1 MDLVEGKID
10 DPISH
15 WYYSHKF
22 SIIEK
27 LLENDLESAALLLD
41 VGAGSALFS
50 KELIKQNPKLKCLA
64 VDTGYKDEINNSS
77 NEQLSFHK
85 HLIDKKADIYL
96 FTDVLEH
103 VLDDRSMLLEYTNS
117 APAGS
122 AILLTVPAH
131 MCLWSGHDVFL
142 KHYRR
147 YSKVE
152 FEKLILSAGLRIE
165 KSQYIFT
172 FLFPFAYLIRKLPR
186 NRRVESQMKT
196 TNILVNF
203 LLKNLL
209 KIELLSLFPKP
220 FGVSVVILARK

>member
-1 MDLVEGKID
+1 MDLVEANID

-27 LLENDLESAALLLD
+27 LLHNDLEGATLLID

-50 KELIKQNPKLKCLA
+50 KELIKQNPRLKCFA
-64 VDTGYKDEINNSS
+64 VDTGYEDEINDRSV
-77 NEQLSFHK
+77 EQLSYHK
-85 HLIDKKADIYL
+85 HLSDQKADIYL

-103 VLDDRSMLLEYTNS
+103 VLDDRSMLLDYVNT
-117 APAGS
+117 APLGS
-122 AILLTVPAH
+122 AFLLTVPAH
-131 MCLWSGHDVFL
+131 MSLWSGHDVFL

-152 FEKLILSAGLRIE
+152 FEKLIITAGLRIE
-165 KSQYIFT
+165 KSTYIFT
-172 FLFPFAYLIRKLPR
+172 ILFPFAYLIRKLPR
-186 NRRVESQMKT
+186 NRLAESQMKT

-203 LLKNLL
+203 LLKKLL
-209 KIELLSLFPKP
+209 KIEHLSLFPKP

>member
-1 MDLVEGKID
+1 MDLVEGNID

-27 LLENDLESAALLLD
+27 LLDYDLESATLLID

-50 KELIKQNPKLKCLA
+50 KELIKQNPKLKCFA
-64 VDTGYKDEINNSS
+64 VDTGYEDEINERSM
-77 NEQLSFHK
+77 EQLSFHK
-85 HLIDKKADIYL
+85 QLSDQKADIYL

-103 VLDDRSMLLEYTNS
+103 VLDDRSMLLEYVNT
-117 APAGS
+117 APLGS
-122 AILLTVPAH
+122 AFLLTVPAH
-131 MCLWSGHDVFL
+131 MSLWSGHDVFL

-152 FEKLILSAGLRIE
+152 FEKLILSTGLRIE
-165 KSQYIFT
+165 KSKYIFSI
-172 FLFPFAYLIRKLPR
+172 LFPFAYLIRKLPR
-186 NRRVESQMKT
+186 NRRTESQMKT
-196 TNILVNF
+196 TNILLNY
-203 LLKNLL
+203 LLKKLL
-209 KIELLSLFPKP
+209 KLEHLSLFPKP